1 MDSKPKTPSWL
12 VGGTALIASS
22 LLVYFGTGLNPR
34 GWATWCAAVPVL
46 AFAARTRIW
55 PSLLVAFGAWAL
67 GGLNLWSYMSDLLG
81 LPLAVRLAVIL
92 VPALLFGVT
101 VGLWRRQI
109 VRGAHWR
116 ALLVMPGFWV
126 TTEFLLASASPH
138 GTFGSLA
145 YTQMEFHPVVQL
157 AAATGVYGVSFAVF
171 LAASALG
178 LLAAPA
184 ISGQVKMRVS
194 VLMVLT
200 FGAGFTWGW
209 LRLRAPGDGAGKI
222 TVGLAASSDVRRI
235 FPKDSATAQEL
246 LGAYA
251 DVATNLARAGAH
263 LILLPEKIAWLEAPD
278 ALVVR
283 ERFRTVA
290 TREHVGIVVGWARRD
305 GRKAWNEAVLFQAD
319 GSELTYEKRHLLPGF
334 EWEYAAGEGFATTT
348 SGGLT
353 MGLAICKDMDF
364 PEIGRAY
371 GTRGVEL
378 LLVPAWDFSADGWLH
393 ARMAVMR
400 GVEGGFTIARAAKQ
414 GMLTVSDPFG
424 RVVAEAAS
432 PGEQF
437 SMLVVQV
444 RLKSVPTLYRR
455 WGDWFAWLCVGV
467 TLTVLFVRNVPWAKR
482 QVYAS

>member
-34 GWATWCAAVPVL
+34 GWTTWCAAVPVL
-46 AFAARTRIW
+46 AFAARARIW

-92 VPALLFGVT
+92 LPALLFGVT
-101 VGLWRRQI
+101 VGLWRRQST
-109 VRGAHWR
+109 RGRHWR
-116 ALLVMPGFWV
+116 ALLILPSFWV

-145 YTQMEFHPVVQL
+145 YTQMEFLPVVQL
-157 AAATGVYGVSFAVF
+157 ASATGVSGVSFAVL

-178 LLAAPA
+178 LLVAPA
-184 ISGQVKMRVS
+184 LPRQAKLRITAVV
-194 VLMVLT
+194 VLT
-200 FGAGFTWGW
+200 FGAVLAWGW
-209 LRLRAPGDGAGKI
+209 LRLHSGKDSEGEI
-222 TVGLAASSDVRRI
+222 TVGLAASSDARRI
-235 FPKDSATAQEL
+235 FPMDSATAQEL

-251 DVATNLARAGAH
+251 DVATNLARAGSE
-263 LILLPEKIAWLEAPD
+263 LVVLPEKIAWLGEAD
-278 ALVVR
+278 ALGAR

-290 TREHVGIVVGWARRD
+290 KRDHVGIVVGWARRD
-305 GRKAWNEAVLFQAD
+305 GPKVWNEAVLFQED
-319 GSELTYEKRHLLPGF
+319 GSELTYEKRHLLPGL
-334 EWEYAAGEGFATTT
+334 EWEFAAGDSYATTT
-348 SGGLT
+348 SAGRT
-353 MGLAICKDMDF
+353 WGLAVCKDMDF

-371 GTRGVEL
+371 GSRGVEL
-378 LLVPAWDFSADGWLH
+378 LLVPAWDFLADGWLH
-393 ARMAVMR
+393 SRMAVMR

-414 GMLTVSDPFG
+414 GLLTVSDPFG
-424 RVVAEAAS
+424 RVVAEAAA

-467 TLTVLFVRNVPWAKR
+467 TLTVLFVQNVPWAKR
-482 QVYAS
+482 QVYTS